1 MLLRCEVDFFIAVQ
15 VDISVVAF
23 DSHCKIV
30 APVALDD
37 SHKLPRVKGMLLKST
52 NWYVMFNKFQFVAM
66 GI

>member
-1 MLLRCEVDFFIAVQ
+1 MLLWGEIDFFIAVQ

-37 SHKLPRVKGMLLKST
+37 SHKLPCVRQLHTELT
-52 NWYVMFNKFQFVAM
+52 NRDVLFHLFQFVAM
-66 GI
+66 